1 MKLDVYDLFDDPEE
15 SVYQIGGNSFS
26 ENQNGLIY
34 IPDFISVEESINLIG
49 YIENQLWSSELNR
62 RVQHYGYRYDYKSRN
77 LDVSRGVLEI
87 EEPFVALLD
96 TLTYELN
103 ELGLKS
109 RPNQIIVNEYEVGQ
123 GITWHIDSE
132 KSFDDNIFIISLLSD
147 CLMKLEHKKTKEQ
160 LDVYL
165 KKNSLLCLTKES
177 RYDWRHTIPN
187 TKSFVFKGKKF
198 MRARRLSLTCRYIKN
213 PLS

>member
-1 MKLDVYDLFDDPEE
+1 MYDLFDEPEKTPSQIGE
-15 SVYQIGGNSFS
+15 SVFC
-26 ENQNGLIY
+26 EKENGLIY
-34 IPDFISVEESINLIG
+34 LPDFISKEESCELIN
-49 YIENQLWSSELNR
+49 YIENQPWSSELNR

-77 LDVSRGVLEI
+77 LDVSSEVFEI
-87 EEPFVALLD
+87 EQPFTGLLD

-103 ELGLKS
+103 ELGLKN
-109 RPNQIIVNEYEVGQ
+109 RPNQIIVNEYEIGQ

-147 CLMKLEHKKTKEQ
+147 CLMKLEHKKNKEQ

-187 TKSFVFKGKKF
+187 TKSFVFHGEKF

-213 PLS
+213 PLK